1 MLMLTESTLFFVNL
15 TSKFRS
21 TNLKFSLAGRVNG
34 WVSDV
39 TPDERSKASSASKS
53 CTTASPFS
61 LAHGPPSTQVTSVSG
76 VNTKSSRQPKVSS
89 NLATTNKPVPE
100 VLVGGFADDTLDDSQ
115 ERLETIASKTKEKKS
130 FIKVRRAYVV
140 LLILIQSELYRSLP
154 T

>member
-1 MLMLTESTLFFVNL
+1 MLTESTLFFVNL

-21 TNLKFSLAGRVNG
+21 ANSKFSLAGRVNG

-39 TPDERSKASSASKS
+39 APDERSKASSASKS
-53 CTTASPFS
+53 RTAASSFS
-61 LAHGPPSTQVTSVSG
+61 LAHGPPSTQVTSVSD

-89 NLATTNKPVPE
+89 TLATTNKPVPE

-130 FIKVRRAYVV
+130 FIKVRSGYVV
-140 LLILIQSELYRSLP
+140 LLVLI
-154 T
+154 